1 MRNLSAELI
10 KLQNTLVDKESGLKE
25 AQNLLDSMESDPA
38 AHFEDEIKESYNQML
53 DECYSEA
60 FDNFP
65 FNLGSPSE
73 WIEENQ
79 PVDYRVGFSDYDFD
93 YSNLSEYIEQQELVD
108 SLESEVGDLE
118 SEIEEL
124 QVEID
129 EIENN

>member
-10 KLQNTLVDKESGLKE
+10 KLQNTLINTKSELKE
-25 AQNLLDSMESDPA
+25 AQNLLDHMESDPA
-38 AHFEDEIKESYNQML
+38 AHFEDEMKESYNQML

-60 FDNFP
+60 FDSFP

-93 YSNLSEYIEQQELVD
+93 YSNVSEYVEQQELVD
-108 SLESEVGDLE
+108 QLESEVEDLE
-118 SEIEEL
+118 AEIEEL
-124 QVEID
+124 QTGID